1 MDAEELIE
9 HVARRGRRYLC
20 RVAYNRLLGADEAD
34 DVVQESLLIAWASR
48 DQLRDPDQA
57 LGWVAGIVANRCYK
71 ARRAAYR
78 YRRRQMIAASLAPSH
93 SAPDAAAADAVRS
106 VDLALEQLPPAFSEI
121 ARLHFLEDRSAR
133 EICEILGLGRG
144 AVEYRIG
151 VARARLRELLAGEV

>member
-1 MDAEELIE
+1 MDADELIE

-78 YRRRQMIAASLAPSH
+78 YRRRQMAAASLTPS
-93 SAPDAAAADAVRS
+93 SRLDPAAADVVRT
-106 VDLALEQLPPAFSEI
+106 VTLALDQLPPTLSEI
-121 ARLHFLEDRSAR
+121 ARLHWLEDRSAR
-133 EICEILGLGRG
+133 EISELLGLGRG
-144 AVEYRIG
+144 AVEYRIAC
-151 VARARLRELLAGEV
+151 ARSMLRELLAGEV